1 MHYKYLAVLFL
12 GAILLSGCFPAEVQ
26 PVPENEAASGGIDR
40 GAAAATAE
48 ASATS
53 TVMVDYL
60 DEVQAAVDKW
70 AAAEIDSYT
79 LELNYN
85 EGQGGFQVFKLTVED
100 GDVTEFKHTCT
111 PAQNCLLIKVENESD
126 FTVNGLMT
134 MLTDL
139 GEQQIPLAI
148 LRFNDQYG
156 IPEAITTNSDE
167 SPILRM
173 VRVESFEPIAD

>member
-1 MHYKYLAVLFL
+1 MKNAV
-12 GAILLSGCFPAEVQ
+12 
-26 PVPENEAASGGIDR
+26 
-40 GAAAATAE
+40 
-48 ASATS
+48 
-53 TVMVDYL
+53 YL
-60 DEVQAAVDKW
+60 DLLWRRHDRWLERKKFIIVH
-70 AAAEIDSYT
+70 AET
-79 LELNYN
+79 
-85 EGQGGFQVFKLTVED
+85 
-100 GDVTEFKHTCT
+100 GDTI
-111 PAQNCLLIKVENESD
+111 QNIHRIKVENESE
-126 FTVNGLMT
+126 FTINGLMT